1 MDMKRVLVVDDDPMV
16 TRLVRINLELEGFE
30 VIEAW
35 DGNTALGLIEENPPD
50 LLLLDIMM
58 PHMDGWEILRRL
70 RADPDMDRLPIVL
83 LTARVQD
90 NDMSRGWRMGAD
102 GYITKPFNP
111 VNLADSLREVICS
124 TPEERED
131 RRRKE
136 IARFDSL

>member
-1 MDMKRVLVVDDDPMV
+1 MKRVLVVDDDPMV

-111 VNLADSLREVICS
+111 VNLADSLREVIRS

-131 RRRKE
+131 RRRRE